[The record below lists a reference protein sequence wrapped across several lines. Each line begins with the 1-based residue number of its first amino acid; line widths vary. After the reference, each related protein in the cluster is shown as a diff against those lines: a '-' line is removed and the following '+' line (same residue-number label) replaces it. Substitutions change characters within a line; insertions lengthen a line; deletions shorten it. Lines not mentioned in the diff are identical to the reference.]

1 MLLSLLGVCAVIGP
15 FQGPE
20 WEPVRGLLSQDQS
33 CKDPRCCGNLLV
45 SCLFLIWQ
53 IQQYWY
59 QLSRTRK
66 RNVTKGPPQRRTVLS
81 APRDTFFEMIPES
94 FTHGKTRVLDV
105 HIQQWIQKQRWGYR
119 KSVRQ
124 QWDTQYLLSPQKP
137 CQDLP
142 WDVHT
147 STGPIFCTS
156 SFSSTCL
163 LHQDNSWEA
172 WQLPWYP
179 RDSQAHP
186 SLAICQ
192 RMEQLLAPS
201 RELVPVEP
209 VSMRYTS
216 TALAFSLPDFPP
228 AQSPN
233 FCLREFL
240 PDPLKQQ
247 LEAPTKECLE
257 SPQDPLVPW
266 GKAKTIGREY
276 SEATVQYLNKRKSR
290 REDAQEIQ
298 ASGAFLPIVSGVEE
312 DGDAKP
318 LGYRNR
324 RQERRETD
332 GEIPVTGWEK
342 QDQARIADR
351 EQTEKL
357 QRKTQRE
364 PREKKPSQAH
374 MGGNQE
380 QFRCKTDIA
389 TQTPEWGN
397 QGDAVETPAL
407 GKSEEEARRKE
418 ETEVEA
424 QGLETQGWTGNEA
437 AENSQML
444 EQMTQDQTGGDTAT
458 ETEVEDGRNKDQ
470 IRSEDGIKI
479 QTSGRENLGEFKQ
492 QDNEEIQALG
502 REKQGCV
509 RTEDEVQTAAGEPGG
524 QSSSDNDGKTQASK
538 GENENLSRQ
547 EVELGTRKLREVREE
562 DWVVIQTSWWG
573 SQRLG
578 LIAADRGL
586 MRPCWGDQSQVRG
599 ERTVDIPSLE
609 SDRREGGDADAAN
622 QVTPK
627 AKEQAQSSEP
637 DLRTYRVLRKDE
649 EKAEAGEGADTL
661 AAQGKRNL
669 RGVKGTNE
677 AQTQKLGEENQG
689 QLGNESH
696 KMIRETKWKNQ
707 KEISGNDRIDDQTSV
722 AENWAEL
729 TSKKGDTTHSSGCEE
744 AEEVEGEDGIEG
756 VRIRR
761 VAGGEESTETK
772 ATMEES
778 RSQLG
783 DAGTNPH
790 SSELKGQ
797 KEVGSEDGAE
807 AQAPEK
813 RKQRELGDDVK
824 TQRPESKNQGQ
835 LAEVG
840 GSWEQAKGENTSENG
855 ALEKKNWREAGRED
869 CRKMQ
874 EPNRKDQRQLS
885 EVDGKTYRLEWKN
898 QENFRDG
905 NDAEIQN
912 QGKRNPIS
920 FTGDDGSET
929 QASVGEDQRQSVC
942 ETDEKIQTQEQRI
955 QSKHRDTATQIQDVG
970 VQRKRRAD
978 YSKLSHHPSKRGD
991 KGRVGRKDAV
1001 RPSPLNDSSGKL
1013 GPTNRKCSSAQPAS
1027 LTSGYEPPR
1036 HKQPMAGNGVD
1047 SAPCSEEHLSSQG
1060 TGPARK
1066 HRRQVSERAQRAQPG
1081 SQRRLEKDKKVDPGK
1096 ASSPTCQHPYPQSQ
1110 ASSIF
1115 PSLLCPQV
1123 SQAAPALA
1131 RVPAALTT
1139 LHKWPA
1145 LKKSKHLL
1153 LESLMKRRIAHLRW
1167 GLPRRILES
1176 YLLFHFL
1183 ESCSLPRPAVRLP
1196 GLRTDQEHQRQQ
1208 ERHRESQV
1216 FPLGLHSPARSQ
1228 SRPVLEKKSSK
1239 LCTQVQ
1245 ALEKHRPTKL
1255 EPMESSSPPKKPR
1268 RIRQP
1273 GGARKPQI
1281 QEEAPK
1287 AKIPAPRN
1295 PRPAVESRSWH
1306 NPGGVPE
1313 FSTENSRSRKM
1324 VRPGVPHVEE
1334 KTSSRARASSC
1345 PEGSNHRK
1353 KECIPREASEL
1364 PTSKCQQ
1371 PTWRRSESV
1380 GPEEVRKRACSAHTS
1395 SFKGSIHSA
1404 AARLSVTIWNKMAQ
1418 LAKPQQSTPILTLRN
1433 PTTLNKVGAP
1443 CTEEDS
1449 SRSPTA
1455 LEKELEPPGH
1465 SCTGV
1470 TVPKIESYQEHETPG
1485 NSKGASHNPAV
1496 SQKFGFVRHLRY
1508 FLKQYGLKQ

>member
-1 MLLSLLGVCAVIGP
+1 
-15 FQGPE
+15 
-20 WEPVRGLLSQDQS
+20 
-33 CKDPRCCGNLLV
+33 
-45 SCLFLIWQ
+45 
-53 IQQYWY
+53 
-59 QLSRTRK
+59 
-66 RNVTKGPPQRRTVLS
+66 
-81 APRDTFFEMIPES
+81 MIPEF

-119 KSVRQ
+119 KRVRQ
-124 QWDTQYLLSPQKP
+124 QWDTQYLLSPQKS

-163 LHQDNSWEA
+163 LPQDNSGEA
-172 WQLPWYP
+172 WQLPWNP

-186 SLAICQ
+186 PLALCQ

-201 RELVPVEP
+201 HRLVPAEP
-209 VSMRYTS
+209 VSVRYTS
-216 TALAFSLPDFPP
+216 TALAFSLPDFSL

-240 PDPLKQQ
+240 PDPLNQQ
-247 LEAPTKECLE
+247 LEVPTKECLE
-257 SPQDPLVPW
+257 SLQGPLVPW
-266 GKAKTIGREY
+266 GKAETMDREY
-276 SEATVQYLNKRKSR
+276 SEAALQYLKKRKSR
-290 REDAQEIQ
+290 TDDAQEVQ
-298 ASGAFLPIVSGVEE
+298 ASGAFRPIASGVGE
-312 DGDAKP
+312 DGDAKA
-318 LGYRNR
+318 LGYRNQ

-332 GEIPVTGWEK
+332 GEIPVTGWVR
-342 QDQARIADR
+342 QDQVRIAAR

-357 QRKTQRE
+357 QRKTQRD
-364 PREKKPSQAH
+364 PGEKKPSSQAH

-397 QGDAVETPAL
+397 KEDAVETPAL
-407 GKSEEEARRKE
+407 GKNEEARRKE

-424 QGLETQGWTGNEA
+424 QRLETLGWTGNKV
-437 AENSQML
+437 AENSQVL
-444 EQMTQDQTGGDTAT
+444 ERRTQDQIGT
-458 ETEVEDGRNKDQ
+458 ETEVEEGRNKDQ
-470 IRSEDGIKI
+470 IGSEDGVKI

-492 QDNEEIQALG
+492 QDSEEIQALG
-502 REKQGCV
+502 QEKQGLV
-509 RTEDEVQTAAGEPGG
+509 RTEGEVQTAVGEPGG
-524 QSSSDNDGKTQASK
+524 QIGSENDGKTQASK
-538 GENENLSRQ
+538 GENQDLSRQ
-547 EVELGTRKLREVREE
+547 EVELGTRKLREVRED
-562 DWVVIQTSWWG
+562 DWVVIQASWWG

-586 MRPCWGDQSQVRG
+586 MIPCLGDQHQVRG

-609 SDRREGGDADAAN
+609 SDRRQGGDADAAS
-622 QVTPK
+622 QVTPE
-627 AKEQAQSSEP
+627 AEEQAQCSEP
-637 DLRTYRVLRKDE
+637 DLTTYTVLSKGE
-649 EKAEAGEGADTL
+649 EKAEEGNGTDTL

-669 RGVKGTNE
+669 RGINSTDE

-696 KMIRETKWKNQ
+696 KMIHETKQKNQ
-707 KEISGNDRIDDQTSV
+707 KQIRGDDCINNNQTSE

-756 VRIRR
+756 VRILRGAR
-761 VAGGEESTETK
+761 AEEGTETK

-778 RSQLG
+778 QSQLG
-783 DAGTNPH
+783 DVGTNTQ
-790 SSELKGQ
+790 SSELKNQ
-797 KEVGSEDGAE
+797 KEVGSEDGTD

-813 RKQRELGDDVK
+813 RNQRELGDDVK

-835 LAEVG
+835 LAEAG
-840 GSWEQAKGENTSENG
+840 GSWEQAKGENTSENR
-855 ALEKKNWREAGRED
+855 ALEKKNWRAAGRED
-869 CRKMQ
+869 CRNMQ
-874 EPNRKDQRQLS
+874 EPRRQDQRQVS
-885 EVDGKTYRLEWKN
+885 EDGKTHRLEWKN

-905 NDAEIQN
+905 NDAEIQK
-912 QGKRNPIS
+912 QGERNPIS
-920 FTGDDGSET
+920 FAGDNGSET
-929 QASVGEDQRQSVC
+929 QASMGEDQRQSVC
-942 ETDEKIQTQEQRI
+942 ETDEKIQTQGQRI
-955 QSKHRDTATQIQDVG
+955 QSKHRDTATEIQDVG
-970 VQRKRRAD
+970 VRRKHRAEN
-978 YSKLSHHPSKRGD
+978 SKLSHHPSRRGN
-991 KGRVGRKDAV
+991 KGRVSRKDAV

-1013 GPTNRKCSSAQPAS
+1013 GPTSRKCSLAHPAS

-1060 TGPARK
+1060 TGPAQK
-1066 HRRQVSERAQRAQPG
+1066 HRYEVSERAQRAQPG
-1081 SQRRLEKDKKVDPGK
+1081 SQRRLEKYKKVDPGK
-1096 ASSPTCQHPYPQSQ
+1096 ASSPTCLHPYPQSQ
-1110 ASSIF
+1110 ASSVF

-1131 RVPAALTT
+1131 VPVALTT

-1145 LKKSKHLL
+1145 LKKSRHLL

-1183 ESCSLPRPAVRLP
+1183 ESCSLPRPAVRRP
-1196 GLRTDQEHQRQQ
+1196 GLRTDQERQRQQ
-1208 ERHRESQV
+1208 EPHCESQA
-1216 FPLGLHSPARSQ
+1216 FLLKLDSPARSQ
-1228 SRPVLEKKSSK
+1228 SHPVLEKKSSK

-1245 ALEKHRPTKL
+1245 ALEKHRPTKS
-1255 EPMESSSPPKKPR
+1255 EPMGSSSPPKKPR
-1268 RIRQP
+1268 RIRPP
-1273 GGARKPQI
+1273 GGAREPQI

-1313 FSTENSRSRKM
+1313 LSIENSRSRKM

-1334 KTSSRARASSC
+1334 KTFSRARASSY

-1364 PTSKCQQ
+1364 PTSRCQQ
-1371 PTWRRSESV
+1371 STWQRSESV

-1395 SFKGSIHSA
+1395 SFKGSNHSA
-1404 AARLSVTIWNKMAQ
+1404 AARLSVAIWNKMPWSAQ
-1418 LAKPQQSTPILTLRN
+1418 LAKPQPPTPFLTLRN

-1443 CTEEDS
+1443 CTEENS
-1449 SRSPTA
+1449 SRPPTA
-1455 LEKELEPPGH
+1455 LEMELEPLGH

-1470 TVPKIESYQEHETPG
+1470 TVPKLESYQEHETPG
-1485 NSKGASHNPAV
+1485 NSKGASYNPTV

-1508 FLKQYGLKQ
+1508 FLRQYGLKK